1 MNIIH
6 DFACPNC
13 RRVRR
18 RKSKADS
25 LPFKC
30 ACVGKALVE
39 CPRVKWELADWKML
53 DQPLADTLGVGSH
66 VVSAKR
72 KSLHK
77 ARGTIGRKIHARIKR
92 RIDPSLINPGLSCKE
107 NALLL
112 HCTPERIRQLLKE
125 LNQTTP

>member
-1 MNIIH
+1 MTTT

-30 ACVGKALVE
+30 ACVGGELIQ
-39 CPRVKWELADWKML
+39 CPRVRYDLADWNLL
-53 DQPLADTLGVGSH
+53 DRPLSDALGVGAH
-66 VVSAKR
+66 VIRKMRAKL
-72 KSLHK
+72 KK
-77 ARGTIGRKIHARIKR
+77 PRGTIGRKAHVMPPR
-92 RIDPSLINPGLSCKE
+92 RIDASKINPGLSCKE